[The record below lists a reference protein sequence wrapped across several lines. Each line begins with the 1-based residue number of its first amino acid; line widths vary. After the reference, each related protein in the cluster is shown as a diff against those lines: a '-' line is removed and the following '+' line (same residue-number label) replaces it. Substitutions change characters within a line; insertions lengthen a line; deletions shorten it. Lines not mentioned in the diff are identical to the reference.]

1 MRLLIPLAFP
11 LELIVTMDLYDSFR
25 NAVKAKLKRVTIIA
39 DRFHYTRI
47 VSRAFDELRI
57 QLWRDAKGLNKNI

>member
-1 MRLLIPLAFP
+1 MH
-11 LELIVTMDLYDSFR
+11 LYDFFR
-25 NAVKAKLKRVTIIA
+25 NDVKTKIKRATIIA

-57 QLWRDAKGLNKNI
+57 QLWRDAKGLEKII